1 MSALESLKIIDKG
14 EIALLEWDYV
24 GESANK
30 LSTDIMLR
38 FREVIKELKA
48 SSYKAVVMVSRKKKI
63 FIAGADIDE
72 IKSLKSGEEF
82 TEAVR
87 RGQEIFNELEDLPIP
102 TIAAIH
108 GACVGGGCEMVLA
121 CDYRICSDDKSTKI
135 GLPETK
141 LGIIPGFGGCVRLPR
156 VVGLQAALDIILA
169 GKAVNSRKA
178 KKIGLVDD
186 VFHPAVLEDQAF
198 KLANKVMGKGKR
210 KKKYKPK
217 KMMDKFLESGL
228 GRGVIFSKAKETLMK
243 KTHGHYPATLEA
255 LKAIKN
261 SYGKGRTPALKAEM
275 DGFVKVAGG
284 EVSQNLIRLFFMME
298 GVKKR
303 KGVDSDVK
311 PKPVTHMA
319 VLGAGTMGGGIAY
332 VAADKGIYCKMKDIT
347 QDAIDRGFK
356 AAYKIW
362 NKKLKRRRMTKY
374 DLVEKKSHVTGG
386 LDYAGFG
393 QMDVVVEAIVEDMG
407 VKKKVIAD
415 CAKHLSDD
423 CVFATNT
430 SSLSVNEMA
439 EAYPKPE
446 NFVGM
451 HFFNPVDK
459 MPLVE
464 IIRGDKTGDEATARV
479 YDLSKTMGK
488 IPVVV
493 KDAPGFLVNRL
504 LVPYMI
510 EAAFFLQEGCDI
522 KKVDQLFVKKFGMPM
537 GPFLLMDEV
546 GIDVCIKVSKIF
558 KESLGGRIELPDV
571 MAKLAESGRLGKK
584 NGKGF
589 YKYEKGRSQG
599 VDTSIYSALG
609 LGSPKSPL
617 SDEELIGRAMY
628 SMVDEAALVLIQE
641 KVVGSA
647 EDLDLAMIMGTGFPP
662 FRGGLLRWA
671 DKVGVETIV
680 DSLEVYASQFG
691 QRFKPTDVLR
701 NMAKNQKT
709 FH

>member
-14 EIALLEWDYV
+14 EIALLEWDMV

-30 LSTDIMLR
+30 LSTDMMLR
-38 FREVIKELKA
+38 FREVISELKS
-48 SSYKAVVMVSRKKKI
+48 SSYKAVVMVSRKKNI

-72 IKSLKSGEEF
+72 IKSLKAGDDF
-82 TEAVR
+82 ADAVR

-102 TIAAIH
+102 TVAAIH
-108 GACVGGGCEMVLA
+108 GACMGGGCEMALA
-121 CDYRICSDDKSTKI
+121 CDYRLCSDAKATKI

-156 VVGLQAALDIILA
+156 VVGLQGALDIILA
-169 GKAVNSRKA
+169 GKAVNARKA
-178 KKIGLVDD
+178 KKLGLVDD
-186 VFHPAVLEDQAF
+186 VFHPAVLEDQALKF
-198 KLANKVMGKGKR
+198 AQKIAKGGKR
-210 KKKYKPK
+210 AKKYKPK
-217 KMMDKFLESGL
+217 KLQDRFLEGAL
-228 GRGVIFSKAKETLMK
+228 GRGLVFKTARKTVMK
-243 KTHGHYPATLEA
+243 QSHGHYPAPLEA
-255 LKAIKN
+255 LKAIQKGFGKN
-261 SYGKGRTPALKAEM
+261 RTAAMKAELE
-275 DGFVKVAGG
+275 GFLKVAGG

-303 KGVDSDVK
+303 QGVTSDVK
-311 PKPVTHMA
+311 PKKVTHMA

-347 QDAIDRGFK
+347 QDAIDRGFQ

-362 NKKLKRRRMTKY
+362 NKKRKRRRLTKY
-374 DLVEKKSHVTGG
+374 ELVEKKSHVTGG

-393 QMDVVVEAIVEDMG
+393 QMDVVVEAIVEDMN
-407 VKKKVIAD
+407 VKKKVIGE
-415 CAKHLSDD
+415 CAEHLSED

-430 SSLSVNEMA
+430 SSLSVTEMA
-439 EAYPKPE
+439 QAYPKPE

-464 IIRGDKTGDEATARV
+464 IIRGEKTGDEATARV
-479 YDLSKTMGK
+479 YNLSKKMGK

-522 KKVDQLFVKKFGMPM
+522 EKVDRLFVKKFGMPM

-558 KESLGGRIELPDV
+558 KESLGDRIELPEV
-571 MAKLAESGRLGKK
+571 MTKLGETGRLGKK
-584 NGKGF
+584 NGRGF
-589 YKYEKGRSQG
+589 YNYEKGRKKD
-599 VDTSIYSALG
+599 VDTSIYDDLG
-609 LGSPKSPL
+609 LGRPKHPL

-628 SMVDEAALVLIQE
+628 SMVDEAALVLLQE
-641 KVVGSA
+641 KVVESA

-671 DKVGVETIV
+671 DRVGVETIV

-691 QRFKPTDVLR
+691 ARFRPTDVLR